1 MRDDLTPT
9 FAAPDLPPPGNNPG
23 DCRYP
28 AHTELTAR
36 LLRMMEERALFELA
50 RAEQRLARLE
60 KICGANSSAR
70 FPEVGHDQGGHRIA
84 RKVTDWLNGVWR
96 DDKNPP
102 CGENLHCPDCGKHT
116 MRITIGDRKGKPVVF
131 CNCGAPSKRLING
144 IRKTTGIWLVPPPR
158 RVPPREAVERMRRS
172 PQYEGLSSRSKK
184 LVDLLVEAVLD
195 DGLVNG
201 GIVMTATQLMA
212 ALGTRSGKQLYK
224 AVNAAV
230 AAKIVIRR
238 SQASSNGQNGAI
250 EPMGP
255 DLSVRRLQ
263 GPIRA
268 ARQAIQQACQQACP
282 QCVQRGEIGG
292 RKERLWEGN
301 RWHSTL

>member
-1 MRDDLTPT
+1 MIK
-9 FAAPDLPPPGNNPG
+9 AA
-23 DCRYP
+23 
-28 AHTELTAR
+28 TT
-36 LLRMMEERALFELA
+36 
-50 RAEQRLARLE
+50 
-60 KICGANSSAR
+60 
-70 FPEVGHDQGGHRIA
+70 IA

-172 PQYEGLSSRSKK
+172 PEYEGLSSRSKK

-238 SQASSNGQNGAI
+238 SQASSNGQNK
-250 EPMGP
+250 EPSNLWGLTC
-255 DLSVRRLQ
+255 LSVDYKGLSERRAK
-263 GPIRA
+263 PSSKHVSKHVRNA
-268 ARQAIQQACQQACP
+268 SK
-282 QCVQRGEIGG
+282 GG
-292 RKERLWEGN
+292 KSVGGKSAYGRENW
-301 RWHSTL
+301 WHSTL